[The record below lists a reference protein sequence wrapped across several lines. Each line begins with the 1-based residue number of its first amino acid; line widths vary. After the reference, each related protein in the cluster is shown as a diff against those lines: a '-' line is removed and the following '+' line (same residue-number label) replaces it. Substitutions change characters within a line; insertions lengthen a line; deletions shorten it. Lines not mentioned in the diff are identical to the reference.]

1 MGISKDGWFIRKNP
15 SIKGWF
21 GGTHTLG
28 NHHMCEKWS
37 SSNIAF
43 FLPGGYSWVQT
54 IRRFPVFFLRKV
66 RCRELG
72 KELGRE
78 LGKGKGTG
86 KTQQIQSRPRKGIG
100 KTKQLQSCL
109 RKRVGKAQ
117 QLQSCLRKGNGR
129 RPELNQ
135 QSARKDKISRNRK
148 TRCSP
153 RTRMLTRMLMVQML
167 KHVDMQSRRTLVWN
181 SLFEQSC
188 AFFPCYCSSAP

>member
-1 MGISKDGWFIRKNP
+1 MILFKHCLF
-15 SIKGWF
+15 F
-21 GGTHTLG
+21 AGGVFLG
-28 NHHMCEKWS
+28 PN
-37 SSNIAF
+37 
-43 FLPGGYSWVQT
+43 YSQ
-54 IRRFPVFFLRKV
+54 IPCVFFKESALQGT
-66 RCRELG
+66 G
-72 KELGRE
+72 KGTGKGTGRE

-167 KHVDMQSRRTLVWN
+167 KHVDMQSRRTL
-181 SLFEQSC
+181 F
-188 AFFPCYCSSAP
+188 

>member
-1 MGISKDGWFIRKNP
+1 MIWGYPYFRKP
-15 SIKGWF
+15 PYAWKVILFK
-21 GGTHTLG
+21 HCL
-28 NHHMCEKWS
+28 
-37 SSNIAF
+37 

-135 QSARKDKISRNRK
+135 QSARKDNISQNRK
-148 TRCSP
+148 NKVGTVTLHILCAPAGHRPPYRRWTNYSNPCNPIKP
-153 RTRMLTRMLMVQML
+153 RTPNYNV
-167 KHVDMQSRRTLVWN
+167 VFLVW
-181 SLFEQSC
+181 F
-188 AFFPCYCSSAP
+188 APLNGRNKSNPKIRNKDTEP